1 MRTHKVLIVEDDE
14 MMLSLLRT
22 LLQLE
27 GFEVVG
33 IQNGASLEQTVELV
47 RQEKP
52 ALVLLDV
59 RMRNFNGFDL
69 LQCIREDQAL
79 ESTRVLMSSGMD
91 VSDESRR
98 LGADGFVLKPYMPG
112 ELILKI
118 QEILRPS

>member
-1 MRTHKVLIVEDDE
+1 MIVEDDE

-33 IQNGASLEQTVELV
+33 IQNGDSLEQTVELV

-69 LQCIREDQAL
+69 LQCIRQDQAL
-79 ESTRVLMSSGMD
+79 ESTRVLISSGMD